1 MIKEGLAWI
10 DSQPLADEKSTVGV
24 YAKAGDEG
32 KVYWFPSIMEKKK
45 QDDQDLV
52 LISANGGAV

>member
-1 MIKEGLAWI
+1 MMIKEGLAWI

-45 QDDQDLV
+45 QDD
-52 LISANGGAV
+52 